1 MYEKSDGYM
10 VMVHDTLLP
19 RSFLLVNPLLLITFF
34 FFFTVITELILL

>member
-19 RSFLLVNPLLLITFF
+19 RSLLLVNPLLLITFF
-34 FFFTVITELILL
+34 FFTVITELILH